1 MPAAEPLSRV
11 LVVDDDAAVR
21 ALLAEILGGAGGYLT
36 ETAADGLEALERV
49 RADRFDIVFT
59 DLAMPRMNGME
70 LLRRIREVD
79 QRVPVVVITGTQRVE
94 AAVNAMRQG
103 ASDFITKPFRVDKIL
118 ATAERILGERRLLG
132 RFGAPGSGDVP
143 LQRLNAELFR
153 RLQEIV
159 TLHSLS
165 TDVDRLGDNRE
176 VFARIAEMGAKLL
189 CVNQVLFGIVSDG
202 VLQVRSAIG
211 VSARR
216 IPLAGTV
223 LEAAVRER
231 RHRVA
236 EAGEPDPV
244 SGAPLPGQ
252 FLAIPLVVSEEVF
265 GVLGMACKADGTA
278 FSEEEVHIAVTFAKK
293 VASRIENNALYD
305 VLFSNLADT
314 LRSLI
319 ATVEARD
326 SYTRSHSERVTRYA
340 LRMAERMGLPAA
352 DMDAI
357 RFGGFLHDIGKIGV
371 RDTVLLKPGRLT
383 EEEFAEIHRHPEIG
397 DAIVRPLRL
406 LAKEREII
414 RFHHERFDG
423 KGYPDGLRGE
433 EIPVLA
439 RILAVAD
446 AYDAMTSNRPY
457 RTRRTHAFA
466 LEELRRCAGTQFDPQ
481 VVSAF
486 EGAGITWEAAHG
498 T

>member
-1 MPAAEPLSRV
+1 
-11 LVVDDDAAVR
+11 
-21 ALLAEILGGAGGYLT
+21 
-36 ETAADGLEALERV
+36 
-49 RADRFDIVFT
+49 
-59 DLAMPRMNGME
+59 
-70 LLRRIREVD
+70 
-79 QRVPVVVITGTQRVE
+79 
-94 AAVNAMRQG
+94 
-103 ASDFITKPFRVDKIL
+103 
-118 ATAERILGERRLLG
+118 
-132 RFGAPGSGDVP
+132 
-143 LQRLNAELFR
+143 
-153 RLQEIV
+153 
-159 TLHSLS
+159 
-165 TDVDRLGDNRE
+165 
-176 VFARIAEMGAKLL
+176 
-189 CVNQVLFGIVSDG
+189 
-202 VLQVRSAIG
+202 
-211 VSARR
+211 
-216 IPLAGTV
+216 
-223 LEAAVRER
+223 
-231 RHRVA
+231 
-236 EAGEPDPV
+236 
-244 SGAPLPGQ
+244 
-252 FLAIPLVVSEEVF
+252 
-265 GVLGMACKADGTA
+265 
-278 FSEEEVHIAVTFAKK
+278 
-293 VASRIENNALYD
+293 
-305 VLFSNLADT
+305 
-314 LRSLI
+314 
-319 ATVEARD
+319 
-326 SYTRSHSERVTRYA
+326 
-340 LRMAERMGLPAA
+340 MGLPAA